1 MTNIKIIVATHKNYW
16 MPEDNMYIPVYVGA
30 EVVIVGYVSTWEYM
44 IRMNW
49 QNILRSLTIH
59 IMHWQKEQITIINI
73 DYTIVSII
81 EYCAKN

>member
-1 MTNIKIIVATHKNYW
+1 MKSHMIEAVWNVLPDECRYS
-16 MPEDNMYIPVYVGA
+16 
-30 EVVIVGYVSTWEYM
+30 GYVSTWEYM